1 MDYEAAVII
10 IFNELMH
17 NMFSVHKN
25 ISKVIES
32 VNQEIETMKKNQ
44 MEIIE

>member
-10 IFNELMH
+10 IFNELKH
-17 NMFSVHKN
+17 NMFSVHKS
-25 ISKVIES
+25 ISKIIEII
-32 VNQEIETMKKNQ
+32 NQEIETMKKNQ